1 MKRAIYVVLVAALAV
16 GAFYAAKNWPRPAA
30 TGPAPLTK
38 PPTPSLPPPPEAGTA
53 EPTIAHPVPTE
64 DGPRHPLPPLD
75 QSDAYISK
83 ALVDLVGRKPV
94 ASFLNVDGFARRFV
108 ATVNNLGGESAA
120 TELWPVRP
128 TAGRFEADKRGDG
141 LVIGPRNAERYEA
154 FVRFVEGIDSRK
166 AVATYVRLY
175 PLLQK
180 AYEDL
185 GAPGRY
191 FNDRVVAVIE
201 ELLATPD
208 VAEPVHVKAVGTD
221 GGSPAS
227 GSASAHLYVFDDPSL
242 ESRTAGQKI
251 LLRVGPDHAK
261 RLKAKLT
268 EVRALLVAQPVR

>member
-1 MKRAIYVVLVAALAV
+1 MRRAIYVGLVAALAV
-16 GAFYAAKNWPRPAA
+16 GAFYAAKYWPRPMA
-30 TGPAPLTK
+30 TGPAPVAK
-38 PPTPSLPPPPEAGTA
+38 PVAPSLPVPDGGPA
-53 EPTIAHPVPTE
+53 EPAIAHPVPTE

-75 QSDAYISK
+75 QSDAYVSK
-83 ALVDLVGRKPV
+83 ALVDLVGHKPV

-120 TELWPVRP
+120 TELWPVRQ
-128 TAGRFEADKRGDG
+128 TAGRFAAEKRGDQ
-141 LVIGPRNAERYEA
+141 LVISPRNAERYEP
-154 FVRFVEGIDSRK
+154 FVHFVEGVDSRK

-175 PLLQK
+175 PLLQR

-191 FNDRVVAVIE
+191 FNDRVVAVID

-208 VAEPVHVKAVGTD
+208 VAEPVRVKAVGVD
-221 GGSPAS
+221 GGSPVA
-227 GSASAHLYVFDDPSL
+227 GSAHLYVFDDPSL

-251 LLRVGPDHAK
+251 LVRVGRDNAK

-268 EVRALLVAQPVR
+268 EVRALLSSQPVR

>member
-1 MKRAIYVVLVAALAV
+1 MKRAIYVVLVAGLAV
-16 GAFYAAKNWPRPAA
+16 GAFYAAKYWPRPVPQA
-30 TGPAPLTK
+30 PAPVAK
-38 PPTPSLPPPPEAGTA
+38 PAAPSAPAPPDAGTG

-64 DGPRHPLPPLD
+64 DGPRHPL
-75 QSDAYISK
+75 
-83 ALVDLVGRKPV
+83 GRKPV

-128 TAGRFEADKRGDG
+128 TAGRFEADKRSEG
-141 LVIGPRNAERYEA
+141 LVIDPKNAERYEP
-154 FVRFVEGIDSRK
+154 FVRFVEAVDSRK

-185 GAPGRY
+185 GTPGRY
-191 FNDRVVAVIE
+191 FNDRLVAVIE

-208 VAEPVHVKAVGTD
+208 VAEPVRVKAVGAD

-227 GSASAHLYVFDDPSL
+227 GSAHLYVFEDPSL

-251 LLRVGPDHAK
+251 LLRVGHDNAK

-268 EVRALLVAQPVR
+268 EVRALLLSQPVR

>member
-1 MKRAIYVVLVAALAV
+1 MKRAIYVGLVAALAV
-16 GAFYAAKNWPRPAA
+16 GAFYAAKYWPRPSPQA
-30 TGPAPLTK
+30 PAPLAK
-38 PPTPSLPPPPEAGTA
+38 PAAPTLPAPPDGGSA
-53 EPTIAHPVPTE
+53 EPAIAHPLPTE

-75 QSDAYISK
+75 QSDAYVSK
-83 ALVDLVGRKPV
+83 ALVDLVGHKPV

-128 TAGRFEADKRGDG
+128 TGGRFEADKRGDQ
-141 LVIGPRNAERYEA
+141 LVIGPGNAERYA
-154 FVRFVEGIDSRK
+154 PFVRFVEGVDSRK

-175 PLLQK
+175 PLLQR

-208 VAEPVHVKAVGTD
+208 VDDPVRVKAVGAD

-227 GSASAHLYVFDDPSL
+227 GSAHLYLFDDPSL

-251 LLRVGPDHAK
+251 LLRVGRDNAK

-268 EVRALLVAQPVR
+268 EVRTLLLSQPAR